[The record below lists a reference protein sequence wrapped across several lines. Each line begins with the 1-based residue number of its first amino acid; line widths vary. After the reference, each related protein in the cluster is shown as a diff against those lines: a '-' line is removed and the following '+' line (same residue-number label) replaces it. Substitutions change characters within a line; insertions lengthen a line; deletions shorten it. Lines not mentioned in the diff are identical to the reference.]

1 MPHWSPVRDVSSTA
15 NERQDTDGVDLQ
27 AVWRHLWINW
37 AWIAGSVVLFAVLFT
52 VAALI
57 LPRIYRATTV
67 LVSAGAERNSLNSS
81 LNSAL
86 GSLGGLASIAGVNV
100 GASDAATEEALAVLR
115 SRQFTEAFIAS
126 NHLLPELYSRRWDN
140 ATGQWKNAAD
150 QPTTARALRYFD
162 SKVRTIIQDRK
173 TGLITVQIDWRDRDE
188 AAAWANAM
196 VQRLNEEMRSRAIA
210 KSDAS
215 LAYLQGELQKTVEVG
230 TRDAI
235 NRLIEAQIRQRML
248 ANVTEEFAFRV
259 VDKALPADADDPQ
272 SPKKPEWIAG
282 GLVIGLMVGV
292 LAALSRKRVF

>member
-235 NRLIEAQIRQRML
+235 NR
-248 ANVTEEFAFRV
+248 
-259 VDKALPADADDPQ
+259 
-272 SPKKPEWIAG
+272 
-282 GLVIGLMVGV
+282 
-292 LAALSRKRVF
+292 